1 MRPAFPVS
9 LTVSASLIGDTF
21 LYTVLPVS
29 AARLGVEPLLVG
41 VILSANRWVRLV
53 TNPLAA
59 RLYERFPAGR
69 LVLLAIVLGAISTSL
84 YVDPTFI
91 VAIVTARLLWGF
103 CFSLLRLGAVLAAI
117 DEAGARAGRLLGET
131 RAIWGLGYLAG
142 ALYAPVA
149 VETVGWPLAIAG
161 AAVLTLAAG
170 LGPAL
175 LAAPWR
181 RAMHVHED
189 APVPASIW
197 EPRMLAL
204 FACGAA
210 NLVVGAGIVVVA
222 GGIRISELY
231 RDGAPVLGIALQAT
245 YIAGV
250 FILTQRF
257 AQVLWQPL
265 AGRLADR
272 SIGRSYL
279 AGAMLGSAGVAIL
292 ALPVSATTFIAAAAL
307 FNVAGLTSS
316 LAAEL
321 AVARGASAVDRP
333 RVLAVFHTWQDGG
346 AALGALAGG
355 ALAAAGTAFA
365 LAVAAALML
374 VTVPLWL
381 FARAQTR
388 IAVPA

>member
-9 LTVSASLIGDTF
+9 LTVSASLVGDTF
-21 LYTVLPVS
+21 LYTVLPVTAS
-29 AARLGVEPLLVG
+29 RLGVEPLLVG
-41 VILSANRWVRLV
+41 VILSANRWVRLA

-59 RLYERFPAGR
+59 RLYERLPAGR
-69 LVLLAIVLGAISTSL
+69 LVLAAIVLSAISTAL
-84 YVDPTFI
+84 YADPTWIVGI
-91 VAIVTARLLWGF
+91 VAARLLWGF
-103 CFSLLRLGAVLAAI
+103 CFSILRLGAVLAAI

-131 RAIWGLGYLAG
+131 RAIWGIGYLAG
-142 ALYAPVA
+142 ALYAPLA
-149 VETVGWPLAIAG
+149 VETVGWPVAIAG
-161 AAVLTLAAG
+161 AAVLTLVAG

-181 RAMHVHED
+181 RAGRIHED
-189 APVPASIW
+189 DSISVSIW
-197 EPRMLAL
+197 DPRMLAL

-231 RDGAPVLGIALQAT
+231 RDGAPVLGFALHAT
-245 YIAGV
+245 YIAGL
-250 FILTQRF
+250 FILTQRL
-257 AQVLWQPL
+257 AQVLWQPV

-272 SIGRSYL
+272 SIGRTYL
-279 AGAMLGSAGVAIL
+279 LGATLGATGVAIL
-292 ALPVSATTFIAAAAL
+292 ALPVSATAFVAAAAL
-307 FNVAGLTSS
+307 FNLAALTSS

-321 AVARGASAVDRP
+321 AVARAASPMHRP

-355 ALAAAGTAFA
+355 AFAVIGTAFA
-365 LAVAAALML
+365 LTVAAAVML

-381 FARAQTR
+381 YARSPSR
-388 IAVPA
+388 VAVTA

>member
-41 VILSANRWVRLV
+41 VILSANRWVRLA
-53 TNPLAA
+53 TNPLAG
-59 RLYERFPAGR
+59 RLYERLPAGK
-69 LVLLAIVLGAISTSL
+69 LVLAAIVLSAISTAL
-84 YVDPTFI
+84 YFDPTWVLGI
-91 VAIVTARLLWGF
+91 VAARLLWGL

-131 RAIWGLGYLAG
+131 RAIWGIGYLAG

-170 LGPAL
+170 LAPAV

-181 RAMHVHED
+181 RAMDVHDD
-189 APVPASIW
+189 APAPASVW

-204 FACGAA
+204 FACGAV

-250 FILTQRF
+250 FVLTQRF

-272 SIGRSYL
+272 SLGRSYL
-279 AGAMLGSAGVAIL
+279 AGALLGAFGVAIL
-292 ALPVSATTFIAAAAL
+292 ALPVAATTFIVAAAL
-307 FNVAGLTSS
+307 FNVAGLTAS

-321 AVARGASAVDRP
+321 AVARGASALDRP

-355 ALAAAGTAFA
+355 ALAAFGTAFA
-365 LAVAAALML
+365 LTVAAALML
-374 VTVPLWL
+374 LTVPLWL
-381 FARAQTR
+381 FARAQSR
-388 IAVPA
+388 IAVTA

>member
-1 MRPAFPVS
+1 MRPAVPVS

-29 AARLGVEPLLVG
+29 AARLGIEPLLVG

-59 RLYERFPAGR
+59 RLYERLPAGR
-69 LVLLAIVLGAISTSL
+69 LVLAAIVLGAISTAL
-84 YVDPTFI
+84 YADPAFI
-91 VAIVTARLLWGF
+91 VAIVAARLLWGF
-103 CFSLLRLGAVLAAI
+103 CFSLLRLGAVLAAL
-117 DEAGARAGRLLGET
+117 DEAGSRAGRLLGET

-142 ALYAPVA
+142 ALYAPIA
-149 VETVGWPLAIAG
+149 VESAGWPLAIAG
-161 AAVLTLAAG
+161 AALLTLAAG

-181 RAMHVHED
+181 RAMRVHED
-189 APVPASIW
+189 EPAPPSIW

-231 RDGAPVLGIALQAT
+231 PDGAPVLGLALHAT
-245 YIAGV
+245 YIAGLFV
-250 FILTQRF
+250 LTQRV
-257 AQVLWQPL
+257 AQVLWQPV

-272 SIGRSYL
+272 SMGRAYVIGAVL
-279 AGAMLGSAGVAIL
+279 GATGVAIL
-292 ALPVSATTFIAAAAL
+292 ALPVGATTFVAAAAL
-307 FNVAGLTSS
+307 FNLAALTSS
-316 LAAEL
+316 LTAEL
-321 AVARGASAVDRP
+321 AVARGSTSRDRP

-355 ALAAAGTAFA
+355 ALAAVGTAFA
-365 LAVAAALML
+365 LTVAVALML
-374 VTVPLWL
+374 VTVPLWIY
-381 FARAQTR
+381 ARAQAR
-388 IAVPA
+388 FAVPV

>member
-53 TNPLAA
+53 TNPLAG
-59 RLYERFPAGR
+59 RLYQRVPAGR
-69 LVLLAIVLGAISTSL
+69 IILAAIVLSAISTAL
-84 YVDPTFI
+84 YFDPTWVIAI
-91 VAIVTARLLWGF
+91 VAARLLWGA
-103 CFSLLRLGAVLAAI
+103 CVSLLRLGAVLAAI

-142 ALYAPVA
+142 AIYAPVA
-149 VETVGWPLAIAG
+149 VETVGWPVAIAG
-161 AAVLTLAAG
+161 AALLTLATG

-181 RAMHVHED
+181 RALHVRADES
-189 APVPASIW
+189 VPASIW

-204 FACGAA
+204 FACGAT

-231 RDGAPVLGIALQAT
+231 RDGAPVLGVALQAT
-245 YIAGV
+245 YIAGLFV
-250 FILTQRF
+250 LTQRL
-257 AQVLWQPL
+257 AQVLWQPV

-279 AGAMLGSAGVAIL
+279 VGAVLGATGVAIL
-292 ALPVSATTFIAAAAL
+292 ALPVAATTFVVAAAL
-307 FNVAGLTSS
+307 FNIAGLTAS
-316 LAAEL
+316 LSAEL
-321 AVARGASAVDRP
+321 AIARGATAADRP

-355 ALAAAGTAFA
+355 ALAAIGTAFA
-365 LAVAAALML
+365 LGLAAALML

-381 FARAQTR
+381 YAHAPSR
-388 IAVPA
+388 IAVSA

>member
-41 VILSANRWVRLV
+41 VILSANRWVRLA
-53 TNPLAA
+53 TNPFAG
-59 RLYERFPAGR
+59 RLYEALPAGR
-69 LVLLAIVLGAISTSL
+69 LVLAAIVLSAISTAL
-84 YVDPTFI
+84 YVDPTWVLGI
-91 VAIVTARLLWGF
+91 VAARLLWGL

-161 AAVLTLAAG
+161 ASLLTLAAG

-181 RAMHVHED
+181 RAMDVRDD
-189 APVPASIW
+189 APTPASVW
-197 EPRMLAL
+197 DPRMLAL

-231 RDGAPVLGIALQAT
+231 PAGAPVLGIALQAT

-250 FILTQRF
+250 FVLTQRF

-272 SIGRSYL
+272 SLGRSYL
-279 AGAMLGSAGVAIL
+279 AGALLGAMGVAIL
-292 ALPVSATTFIAAAAL
+292 ALPVAATTFVLAAAL
-307 FNVAGLTSS
+307 FNIAGLTAS

-321 AVARGASAVDRP
+321 AVARAASAPDRP
-333 RVLAVFHTWQDGG
+333 RVLAAFHTWQDGG

-355 ALAAAGTAFA
+355 ALAATGTALA
-365 LAVAAALML
+365 LTVAAALML
-374 VTVPLWL
+374 LTVPLWL
-381 FARAQTR
+381 FARARPR
-388 IAVPA
+388 IAVAA

>member
-59 RLYERFPAGR
+59 RLYERVPAGR
-69 LVLLAIVLGAISTSL
+69 LILAAIVLGAISTAL
-84 YVDPTFI
+84 YVDPTWIVGI
-91 VAIVTARLLWGF
+91 VAARLLWGF

-131 RAIWGLGYLAG
+131 RAIWGIGYLAG

-149 VETVGWPLAIAG
+149 VETIGWPLAIAG
-161 AAVLTLAAG
+161 AALLTLAAG

-181 RAMHVHED
+181 RAMDVHDE
-189 APVPASIW
+189 APAPASIW

-231 RDGAPVLGIALQAT
+231 PGGAPVLGIALQAT
-245 YIAGV
+245 YIAGLFV
-250 FILTQRF
+250 LTQRF
-257 AQVLWQPL
+257 AQVLWQPV

-272 SIGRSYL
+272 SLARTYL
-279 AGAMLGSAGVAIL
+279 VGALLGASGVAIL
-292 ALPVSATTFIAAAAL
+292 ALPVAATTFVAAAAL
-307 FNVAGLTSS
+307 FNVAGLTAS

-321 AVARGASAVDRP
+321 AVARGASAIDRP

-355 ALAAAGTAFA
+355 ALAAIGTAFA
-365 LAVAAALML
+365 LTVAAALML
-374 VTVPLWL
+374 LTVPLWL
-381 FARAQTR
+381 FARDRARVVVT
-388 IAVPA
+388 A